1 MRDINLSVEKDRF
14 NFRVA
19 AYITCKDSILL
30 QKADNID
37 FYNLPGGRAK
47 FQESTK
53 EAIIRE
59 LKEELN
65 LEVDSPKLMVVA
77 ENFFTWA
84 GQNVEELL
92 FVYKIELSDEYYEKL
107 DHFKN
112 IDSECEYMYWV
123 NKDKLKD
130 LDIRPTLIYN
140 LPNINKDIIT
150 HIIHK

>member
-1 MRDINLSVEKDRF
+1 MRDVNLSVDNDRF
-14 NFRVA
+14 NYRVA
-19 AYITCKDSILL
+19 AHISCKGSLLL
-30 QKADNID
+30 QKADYVD
-37 FYNLPGGRAK
+37 FYNLPGGRVK

-59 LKEELN
+59 LKEELGIEIDNPN
-65 LEVDSPKLMVVA
+65 LIAVA

-84 GQNVEELL
+84 GQNVQELVFIYEIKL
-92 FVYKIELSDEYYEKL
+92 DDSYYEKL

-112 IDSECEYMYWV
+112 MDSECEYMYWAKID
-123 NKDKLKD
+123 NLKA

-140 LPNINKDIIT
+140 LPSLDRTKIN